1 MNITSSKDDIRR
13 CNINLTQ
20 KIIINKYVESPSIFF
35 KRFNKNYMKV
45 NSDTSHLLMSINK
58 NVVANID
65 NNCFKFEDL
74 HELQANL

>member
-1 MNITSSKDDIRR
+1 
-13 CNINLTQ
+13 
-20 KIIINKYVESPSIFF
+20 
-35 KRFNKNYMKV
+35 MKV

-58 NVVANID
+58 NVVSNID

>member
-1 MNITSSKDDIRR
+1 
-13 CNINLTQ
+13 
-20 KIIINKYVESPSIFF
+20 
-35 KRFNKNYMKV
+35 MKV

-74 HELQANL
+74 HELQANLWKQYE